1 MCISTLWQ
9 YYKEIVLTCAA
20 LTYSIGAEILHI
32 MENGK
37 ENPIAYASH
46 TLTAAEKINKDWQQF
61 MV

>member
-1 MCISTLWQ
+1 
-9 YYKEIVLTCAA
+9 
-20 LTYSIGAEILHI
+20 

-46 TLTAAEKINKDWQQF
+46 NLTAAEKINKDWQQF